1 MNMLASF
8 MRWTGAV
15 STARPPGVTRARRHA
30 IGVAP
35 PSFTDL
41 LPWTDYLADEQAFL
55 LEDGVSRGA
64 LFELTPTST
73 EGHTTEFLQRQA
85 DALKSAINGSFP
97 ELDDGEWVV
106 QFFAQDDPR
115 VDSVHDTLLAYIRP
129 EILATA
135 YTQDYLQRMRRHLA
149 HVSRVD
155 GLFIDTE
162 VSGIRFRGQR
172 RRVRVVVYRR
182 CGRSS
187 SQPDGVGPA
196 EQLRNVCE
204 RFEASLRQGGVLA
217 RRCTGQDFYEWLL
230 PWFNPR
236 PGIAPDSVAQLLA
249 LAPYPGDD
257 ELPFGRDFADLLLL
271 SKPRSDTERGLWYF
285 DELPHAALTLQQLR
299 SKPVVG
305 HLTAERQFDDGR
317 FYALFDKL
325 PDGAVLSLTI
335 TMRPQD
341 RLRAHVDAIE
351 RAATGDSPE
360 AELSKENCRI
370 VKRRMAGGDKLLPVY
385 AVLYLRG
392 DDETDLRRKVNH
404 VNATLLPSGLKFIDQ
419 RQDLIALTAYVR
431 GLPMAFDPAFDLR
444 HLKRSRLVFSSDVAR
459 LLPVYGRARGTGRPG
474 LIYFNRAGEPLMFDP
489 SHRQDRKKNAHRVLF
504 GPTGA
509 GKSAACAHDLM
520 LQMAVH
526 RPRLFLLEVG
536 GSFTLLGE
544 HFRRHGLTVN
554 QVTLSA
560 GADISLPPFADAYSM
575 LDQVR
580 RPELTVH
587 DDDPPADEADDEAPD
602 EVEKRDILGEME
614 IAARVMITGGDE
626 RENAK
631 LTRADRYLIRL
642 AILEAARKA
651 RAAGRPQLLTE
662 DVAGEL
668 QSIAA
673 DTSLPEARRMRAV
686 EMGDGMKLFC
696 DGLAGRFFNRPGTPW
711 PDVDVT
717 IVDLSLFAREG
728 YEDQLTV
735 AFMSFMNHV
744 HALVEA
750 RQHEARQTIVSVDEA
765 HIITAS
771 PLLSPYLTKISKMWR
786 KLGTWLWLLTQ
797 NLGDFPDSARRM
809 LSMIEWWTC
818 LTMPLDEVE
827 QVRRFRNLSPE
838 TVRLLL
844 STRKEPGKYTEGVV
858 LSDHFEA
865 LFRNVPPALALALA
879 MTEKHEKAQRAAI
892 MRERGCSE
900 LDAAYHVAELI
911 EAARG

>member
-1 MNMLASF
+1 MLASF
-8 MRWTGAV
+8 ARWTGAV
-15 STARPPGVTRARRHA
+15 TTHKPPGITRLRRQT
-30 IGVAP
+30 IGRPP
-35 PSFTDL
+35 PSFSDL

-55 LEDGVSRGA
+55 LEDGASRGA
-64 LFELTPTST
+64 LFELTPTAT
-73 EGHTTEFLQRQA
+73 EGRTAEFLLRQA
-85 DALKSAINGSFP
+85 DALRSAINGSFP
-97 ELDDGEWVV
+97 ELDDGEWVL

-115 VDSVHDTLLAYIRP
+115 IDSVHDELVAYIRP
-129 EILATA
+129 EVLASA
-135 YTQDYLQRMRRHLA
+135 YTQDYLRGMRTHLA
-149 HVSRVD
+149 NLSRVD

-172 RRVRVVVYRR
+172 RRIRAAVYRR
-182 CGRSS
+182 RGGQTLDR
-187 SQPDGVGPA
+187 DGIGPA
-196 EQLRNVCE
+196 EQLKNVCE
-204 RFEASLRQGGVLA
+204 RFEASLRQGGVGVA
-217 RRCTGQDFYEWLL
+217 RCTGRDFYEWLL

-236 PGIAPDSVAQLLA
+236 PGFAPDPGTLLRT
-249 LAPYPGDD
+249 APYPGDD
-257 ELPFGRDFADLLLL
+257 DLPFGRDFAELVLLA
-271 SKPRSDTERGLWYF
+271 KPRSDAENGLWYF

-299 SKPVVG
+299 TKPAVG

-325 PDGAVLSLTI
+325 PDGAVLSITVTI
-335 TMRPQD
+335 RPQD
-341 RLRAHVDAIE
+341 KLRAHVDAIE

-370 VKRRMAGGDKLLPVY
+370 VKRRMAEGDKLLPVNL
-385 AVLYLRG
+385 VLYLRG
-392 DDETDLRRKVNH
+392 DDRLDLRRKVNN

-419 RQDLIALTAYVR
+419 RQDVVALTSYVR
-431 GLPMAFDPAFDLR
+431 GMPMAFDPVFDLR
-444 HLKRSRLVFSSDVAR
+444 HLKRSRLVFSSDLSR
-459 LLPVYGRARGTGRPG
+459 LLPVFGRARGTGKPG
-474 LIYFNRAGEPLMFDP
+474 MLYFNRAGEPLMFDP
-489 SHRQDRKKNAHRVLF
+489 LHKQDRKKNAHLVLF

-509 GKSAACAHDLM
+509 GKSAACTHKLM

-560 GADISLPPFADAYSM
+560 HSDISLPPFADAYKM
-575 LDQVR
+575 LDQIR

-587 DDDPPADEADDEAPD
+587 EDDLAHDDGEDESELDAD
-602 EVEKRDILGEME
+602 VKRDLLGEME

-642 AILEAARKA
+642 AIIEAARKA
-651 RAAGRPQLLTE
+651 RQQGRPQVLTE
-662 DVAGEL
+662 HVADEL
-668 QSIAA
+668 HVVAKDA
-673 DTSLPEARRMRAV
+673 SLPEARRIRAV

-696 DGLAGRFFNRPGTPW
+696 DGLAGRFFNRSGTPW

-717 IVDLSLFAREG
+717 IVDLSIFAREG

-735 AFMSFMNHV
+735 AFLSFMNHV

-750 RQHEARQTIVSVDEA
+750 RQNEARQTIVTVDEA

-797 NLGDFPDSARRM
+797 NLGDMPDSARRM
-809 LSMIEWWTC
+809 LNMVEWWIC
-818 LTMPLDEVE
+818 LSMPPDEVE
-827 QVRRFRNLSPE
+827 QVKRFRNLSAE
-838 TVRLLL
+838 TVNLLL
-844 STRKEPGKYTEGVV
+844 SARKEPGKYTEGVV
-858 LSDHFEA
+858 LTDNFEA
-865 LFRNVPPALALALA
+865 LFRNVPPPLALALA
-879 MTEKHEKAQRAAI
+879 MTEKHEKAQRADI
-892 MRERGCSE
+892 MRQHGCSE
-900 LDAAYHVAELI
+900 LEAAYRVAALI
-911 EAARG
+911 EARRA

>member
-1 MNMLASF
+1 MLASF
-8 MRWTGAV
+8 ARWTSAV
-15 STARPPGVTRARRHA
+15 TTHKPPGITRLRRQA
-30 IGVAP
+30 IGRPP
-35 PSFTDL
+35 PSFSDL

-55 LEDGVSRGA
+55 LEDGASRGA
-64 LFELTPTST
+64 LFELTPTAT
-73 EGHTTEFLQRQA
+73 EGRTEEFLLRQA
-85 DALKSAINGSFP
+85 DALRSAINGSFP
-97 ELDDGEWVV
+97 ELDDGEWVL

-115 VDSVHDTLLAYIRP
+115 IDSVHDDLVAYIRP
-129 EILATA
+129 EVLASA
-135 YTQDYLQRMRRHLA
+135 YTQDYLRGMRAHLA
-149 HVSRVD
+149 NVSRVD

-172 RRVRVVVYRR
+172 RRIRAAVYRR
-182 CGRSS
+182 RGGQALDR
-187 SQPDGVGPA
+187 DGIGPA
-196 EQLRNVCE
+196 EQLKNVCE
-204 RFEASLRQGGVLA
+204 RFEASLRQGGVGA
-217 RRCTGQDFYEWLL
+217 RRCTGRDFYEWLL

-236 PGIAPDSVAQLLA
+236 PTFASDSASLLSA
-249 LAPYPGDD
+249 APYPGDD
-257 ELPFGRDFADLLLL
+257 ELPFGRDFAEMVLLA
-271 SKPRSDTERGLWYF
+271 KPRSDAENGLWYF

-299 SKPVVG
+299 NKPAVG

-325 PDGAVLSLTI
+325 PDGAVLSITVTI
-335 TMRPQD
+335 RPQD
-341 RLRAHVDAIE
+341 KLRAHVDAIE

-370 VKRRMAGGDKLLPVY
+370 VKRRMAEGDKLLPVNL
-385 AVLYLRG
+385 VLYLRG
-392 DDETDLRRKVNH
+392 DDRLDLRRKVNN

-419 RQDLIALTAYVR
+419 RQDLVALTSYVR
-431 GLPMAFDPAFDLR
+431 GLPMAFDPVFDLR
-444 HLKRSRLVFSSDVAR
+444 HLKRSRLVFSSDLSR

-474 LIYFNRAGEPLMFDP
+474 MLYFNRAGEPLVFDP
-489 SHRQDRKKNAHRVLF
+489 LHKQDRKKNAHLVLF

-509 GKSAACAHDLM
+509 GKSAACTHKLM

-560 GADISLPPFADAYSM
+560 HSDISLPPFADAYKM
-575 LDQVR
+575 LDQIR

-587 DDDPPADEADDEAPD
+587 EDDLAQDDGEDEGELDAD
-602 EVEKRDILGEME
+602 VKRDLLGEME

-642 AILEAARKA
+642 AIIEAARKA
-651 RAAGRPQLLTE
+651 RLQGRPQLLTE
-662 DVAGEL
+662 HVADEL
-668 QSIAA
+668 HVVAK
-673 DTSLPEARRMRAV
+673 DTSLPEARRIRAV

-696 DGLAGRFFNRPGTPW
+696 DGLAGRFFNRSGTPW

-717 IVDLSLFAREG
+717 IVDLSIFAREG

-735 AFMSFMNHV
+735 AFLSFMNHV

-750 RQHEARQTIVSVDEA
+750 RQNEARQTIVTVDEA

-797 NLGDFPDSARRM
+797 NLGDMPDSARRM
-809 LSMIEWWTC
+809 LNMVEWWIC
-818 LTMPLDEVE
+818 LSMPPDEVE
-827 QVRRFRNLSPE
+827 QVKRFRNLSAE
-838 TVRLLL
+838 TVNLLL
-844 STRKEPGKYTEGVV
+844 SARKEPGKYTEGVV
-858 LSDHFEA
+858 LTDNFEA
-865 LFRNVPPALALALA
+865 LFRNVPPPLALALA
-879 MTEKHEKAQRAAI
+879 MTEKHEKAQRADI
-892 MRERGCSE
+892 MRQHGCSE
-900 LDAAYHVAELI
+900 LEAAYRVAALI
-911 EAARG
+911 EAGRA